1 MEKTG
6 QIHHKKFVYLDNPEQ
21 NIWNK
26 IEKFSNIEQDQKK
39 LLLKFNFWK
48 GDWALVYVST

>member
-6 QIHHKKFVYLDNPEQ
+6 QIYHKKFVCLDNPEQ

-26 IEKFSNIEQDQKK
+26 TEKFSNIEQDKKK

-48 GDWALVYVST
+48 GDWALGYVST